1 MEPSS
6 HPVIGLQMF
15 AWSQVLPVG
24 WLLLLVFVVLAVGP
38 LVFAWRRGDPLSLA
52 MVLSLLLCWGMQT
65 ILSHFEGTWYFLVE
79 VFALNP
85 AWQEDPQNFHRL
97 LTSGWLHATTPGGG
111 ISWQHIVGNVIVIA
125 LVGVPL
131 EQRLGRERWLIIYLA
146 GVLGGNLAWWFS
158 HWGGYGFSLGA
169 SGAAFGLLGCYLAC
183 WPHDE
188 IEFPLILIRKWPV
201 ALIALLRLGIE
212 IISVWMK
219 YGGIGDSSNVAH
231 LAHVGGFFLCYAI
244 GRPLARSGPTP
255 LELKDGGPTAA
266 SAEASRIDSLKQKM
280 GDMSDD
286 PWSAAGVELSKRAA
300 RALASLRQEGDELE
314 TRQAWLEELAEVT
327 VCPECQGGL
336 KVEMKGE
343 LARLECTTE
352 KRHLNWP

>member
-1 MEPSS
+1 MLAPF
-6 HPVIGLQMF
+6 QF
-15 AWSQVLPVG
+15 
-24 WLLLLVFVVLAVGP
+24 LLVLVFLALAAGP
-38 LVFAWRRGDPLSLA
+38 LVIAWRRGDPLSLA

-65 ILSHFEGTWYFLVE
+65 ILSHFESTDRLLTVLL
-79 VFALNP
+79 ALNP

-97 LTSGWLHATTPGGG
+97 FTSGWLHATSPGGG

-158 HWGGYGFSLGA
+158 HWGVYGWSLGA

-212 IISVWMK
+212 IISV
-219 YGGIGDSSNVAH
+219 
-231 LAHVGGFFLCYAI
+231 
-244 GRPLARSGPTP
+244 
-255 LELKDGGPTAA
+255 
-266 SAEASRIDSLKQKM
+266 
-280 GDMSDD
+280 
-286 PWSAAGVELSKRAA
+286 
-300 RALASLRQEGDELE
+300 
-314 TRQAWLEELAEVT
+314 
-327 VCPECQGGL
+327 
-336 KVEMKGE
+336 
-343 LARLECTTE
+343 
-352 KRHLNWP
+352 